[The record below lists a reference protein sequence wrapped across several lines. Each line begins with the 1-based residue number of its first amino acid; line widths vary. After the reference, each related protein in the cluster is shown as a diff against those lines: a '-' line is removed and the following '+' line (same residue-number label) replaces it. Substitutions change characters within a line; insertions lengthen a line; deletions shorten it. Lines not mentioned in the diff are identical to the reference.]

1 MIPKRKGTEKQEA
14 GEDGKEKRANG
25 GSWGILIY
33 FMAERKTVRSKAHI
47 RESRGK

>member
-1 MIPKRKGTEKQEA
+1 MIPKRQGTEKQEA

-33 FMAERKTVRSKAHI
+33 FIAERKTIRSKAHI
-47 RESRGK
+47 RESRGE